1 MSFPWGLLFVHI
13 GVGLL
18 FKSAVEKWAMDSIQE
33 SIMAETILITAERKQ
48 HGAGSESSDEESE
61 EDGDVDSDL
70 EAVGA

>member
-18 FKSAVEKWAMDSIQE
+18 FKSEMDKWMKDQGPE
-33 SIMAETILITAERKQ
+33 QLVILVPAERKQ
-48 HGAGSESSDEESE
+48 DGAGSESSDEESE